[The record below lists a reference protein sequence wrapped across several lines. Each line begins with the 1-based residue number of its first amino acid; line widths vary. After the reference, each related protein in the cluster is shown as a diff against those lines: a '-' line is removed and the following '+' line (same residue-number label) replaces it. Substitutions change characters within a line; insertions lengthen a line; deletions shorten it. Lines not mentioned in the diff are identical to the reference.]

1 MASLAGALV
10 LMVDD
15 EMDAREALCRALE
28 VAGAEVL
35 AVGSTDE
42 AMAAMQQRRPD
53 VLVSDIGM
61 PGRDGYELVRCM
73 RALPRDRDGRV
84 PAIALTAYASSEDRD
99 RALRAGFDLH
109 LAKPVESAELIA
121 AVARLVP
128 RNPALPPPQS
138 TPG

>member
-1 MASLAGALV
+1 MPSLGGALV

-15 EMDAREALCRALE
+15 EMDAREALCRTLE
-28 VAGAEVL
+28 GAGAEVI

-61 PGRDGYELVRCM
+61 PGRDGHELVRCM

-99 RALRAGFDLH
+99 HALRAGFDLH
-109 LAKPVESAELIA
+109 LAKPVESEELIA